1 MKLKLGL
8 TKSSVLFVS
17 TLVTSLGIAAS
28 PSMAASLARSEA
40 TFTIFNYSQSPENLP
55 EFGDFSEVIATEL
68 EPSASANG
76 LLTSTKVNTSVS
88 GNTAVANALA
98 TANFLNNPAFSNNTT
113 FSEAA
118 GDTNTY
124 FGSAFSQA
132 TVAGAFNIAA
142 GETFSF
148 EFVANLAMSTAVEN
162 PLSEIAT
169 ASGDLSLIL
178 FDSTNNVVLDY
189 FTAFSQIATS
199 AYPTNSADFFGYNNS
214 QNISI
219 DQSPDNFN
227 LSFGNSNQESVEA
240 LFIGSY
246 QRSFQSNTRLVLIE
260 AKTNQVTVK
269 APEPSNTFALLL
281 GFGLTSAF
289 VGAKSKFN
297 GKSKLLSTQ
306 AEKV

>member
-1 MKLKLGL
+1 MKQKLGL

-17 TLVTSLGIAAS
+17 TLVTSLGIAAT

-40 TFTIFNYSQSPENLP
+40 IFTIFNYSQNPENLP
-55 EFGDFSEVIATEL
+55 EFGDISEVIATEL

-76 LLTSTKVNTSVS
+76 ILTSTKVNTSVS
-88 GNTAVANALA
+88 GNIAIANALA
-98 TANFLNNPAFSNNTT
+98 TATFLNNNSPLSNNTT

-124 FGSAFSQA
+124 LGSAFSQA
-132 TVAGAFNIAA
+132 TVAGEFNIAA
-142 GETFSF
+142 GATFSF
-148 EFVANLAMSTAVEN
+148 EFAANLAMSTAVEN
-162 PLSEIAT
+162 PLGEIAN

-189 FTAFSQIATS
+189 FTAFSKIATS
-199 AYPTNSADFFGYNNS
+199 AYPTDSADFFGYNNS
-214 QNISI
+214 QNI
-219 DQSPDNFN
+219 N
-227 LSFGNSNQESVEA
+227 LIIADSDKSFGNSHQESVTA
-240 LFIGSY
+240 SFFGSY

-297 GKSKLLSTQ
+297 GKIKVLSTQ